1 MENGKLLCTVGGI
14 ANWYTH
20 YVKQYGDSS
29 KNEEYNYH
37 IHLWVFIQRIKKL
50 VLEDMCTSMF
60 ITALFII
67 FNS

>member
-1 MENGKLLCTVGGI
+1 MYIMIIKYLFTIVRIAIIKEEHVSVGKDVENRKLSRTVGGI

-37 IHLWVFIQRIKKL
+37 MI
-50 VLEDMCTSMF
+50 
-60 ITALFII
+60 
-67 FNS
+67 